1 MILRNFSNYL
11 VSMFTP
17 EYPKQP
23 LPIKTIDNKH
33 HILCA
38 IRKKWIILTPEEW
51 VRQNFLQWLFLVM
64 QYPQTLIA
72 VEKEIIVNGL
82 KKRFDILVY
91 NRDHQPWMLVECK
104 AHTIPLQESVFLQA
118 LRYNIATPVNYIVVT
133 NGLHCRA
140 IEKVAGEL
148 KEITALPIL

>member
-51 VRQNFLQWLFLVM
+51 VRQNFLQWLILVL

-91 NRDHQPWMLVECK
+91 NRDHQPWMLIECK
-104 AHTIPLQESVFLQA
+104 AHTIPLQENVFLQA

-133 NGLHCRA
+133 NGLYCRA
-140 IEKVAGEL
+140 IEKVEGEL